1 MRKYI
6 VYINLNIFFLIFNSF
21 CFSQNIDSLKLALK
35 IAKHDTTRCNIL
47 NAMIEAEGDD
57 EIWPKYNEQ
66 LKALAEKNLANNTTP
81 KNFYL
86 KQLGSTLNNMGYFY
100 QQQDNIPKAIE
111 SYLKGLKILQDINDK
126 NIRAAIL
133 HNLGSVY
140 DGQGDMQKALEY
152 HHKDFNLREEIG
164 DKSGMAVSLNDM
176 ALIYYHQGDIPKSL
190 EYHHRSLKINEE
202 LGDKKAVARCLNNV
216 AVIYEAQGDHT
227 NALVYFQKSLKFRK
241 EIGDKRGIA
250 NSLNNIGGAYK
261 KQGDALK
268 AIQFIEMSKKI
279 YEVIGD
285 KSGVASGYN
294 NLGTLYKDQ
303 GNISKALDYYHK
315 GLMIREEIGEKI
327 GIARSLNNISDLMVE
342 KGDLNAGFL
351 YANRAMQTS
360 KELGFPDNIEFS
372 AHILKNIYQKQNKY
386 KDAFDMYELEIKM
399 RDSINNQETRKESV
413 KKQMQYTYEK
423 KELETKAEQ
432 DKKDA
437 IANEE
442 KQKQKV
448 ITYSVSIGLFLVL
461 LLTLFIFRGLRQ
473 KQKANLIITQ
483 QKIEVESQKHYIE
496 EKHKEITDSINY
508 AERIQR
514 SFIAT
519 KEILDENLND
529 YFVYFKPKDVV
540 SGDFYWSGKLNNGNF
555 AFVTADSTGHGVPG
569 AIMSLLNITSLEKAI
584 ESLTEPAEILNATR
598 NTIIER
604 LKKDGSE
611 HGGKDGMD
619 ASLTIYDFKTKKL
632 YIAAANN
639 PVWIV
644 RSTSSNVGVNEVE
657 LIEIKPDK
665 MPVGKHDRDNVSF
678 TQQQIQLQ
686 SGDIVYT
693 LTDGFPDQFGGEK
706 GKKYMSKN
714 LKELLLTNAH
724 LAMHEQKQLLEKTF
738 THWKNNLEQVDDVTV
753 IGIKI

>member
-1 MRKYI
+1 MRKYL
-6 VYINLNIFFLIFNSF
+6 VYINFNIFFLIFNSF

-35 IAKHDTTRCNIL
+35 NAKHDTARCNIL
-47 NAMIEAEGDD
+47 AVLAETAGED
-57 EIWPKYNEQ
+57 EWPLFNEQ
-66 LKALAEKNLANNTTP
+66 LRVLAEKNASVLP
-81 KNFYL
+81 RDHSLKKVYL
-86 KQLGSTLNNMGYFY
+86 KLYAVALNNFGFLYDE
-100 QQQDNIPKAIE
+100 QGDIPKALEYYFASIKIHEQIE
-111 SYLKGLKILQDINDK
+111 NKSGIASSLNNIGFIYK
-126 NIRAAIL
+126 N
-133 HNLGSVY
+133 
-140 DGQGDMQKALEY
+140 QGNIQKALEY
-152 HHKDFNLREEIG
+152 YHKSLMIKEEIGDKKGISKSLSNLGGIYRDQGESKKALEYYYRSLDILMEIADKPSIGTLLNNIGTIYNTQQDLQKALDYYYKSLKLREEIG
-164 DKSGMAVSLNDM
+164 DKSGIANSYGNI
-176 ALIYYHQGDIPKSL
+176 ANIYKKQDDLLKAL
-190 EYHHRSLKINEE
+190 EYHKKSLKIYEE
-202 LGDKKAVARCLNNV
+202 TGEKKGQASALINMAQIMTKNGQLNN
-216 AVIYEAQGDHT
+216 
-227 NALVYFQKSLKFRK
+227 AL
-241 EIGDKRGIA
+241 
-250 NSLNNIGGAYK
+250 
-261 KQGDALK
+261 
-268 AIQFIEMSKKI
+268 
-279 YEVIGD
+279 
-285 KSGVASGYN
+285 
-294 NLGTLYKDQ
+294 
-303 GNISKALDYYHK
+303 
-315 GLMIREEIGEKI
+315 
-327 GIARSLNNISDLMVE
+327 
-342 KGDLNAGFL
+342 L
-351 YANRAMQTS
+351 YASRSMQTA
-360 KELGFPDNIEFS
+360 KELGFPEYIFRS
-372 AHILKNIYQKQNKY
+372 ADVIKTVYQKQNKY
-386 KDAFDMYELEIKM
+386 KEAFEMYELEIKM
-399 RDSINNQETRKESV
+399 RDSINNQETRKESI

-432 DKKDA
+432 EKKDA

-448 ITYSVSIGLFLVL
+448 ITYSVSVGLFLVL

-584 ESLTEPAEILNATR
+584 ETLNEPAEILNATR
-598 NTIIER
+598 KTIIER

-619 ASLTIYDFKTKKL
+619 ASLTVYDFKTKKL
-632 YIAAANN
+632 QIAAANN

-644 RSTSSNVGVNEVE
+644 RTTSSNIGVNELE

-686 SGDIVYT
+686 SGDVVYT

-706 GKKYMSKN
+706 GKKFMSKN
-714 LKELLLTNAH
+714 LKELLLSNAH
-724 LAMHEQKQLLEKTF
+724 LAMHQQKQLLEKTF
-738 THWKNNLEQVDDVTV
+738 THWKSNLEQVDDVTV